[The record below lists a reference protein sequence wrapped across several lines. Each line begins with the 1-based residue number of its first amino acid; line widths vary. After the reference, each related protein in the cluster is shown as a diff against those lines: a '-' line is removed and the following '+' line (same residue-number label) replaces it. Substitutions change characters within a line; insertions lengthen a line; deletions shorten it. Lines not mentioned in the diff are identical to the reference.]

1 VEILGVRP
9 QPNGLRTE
17 QIVPNLA
24 CDDGFL
30 TGRKYLMRDRDPL
43 YTEKFDSLLTA
54 IVMGCLA
61 G

>member
-1 VEILGVRP
+1 M
-9 QPNGLRTE
+9 
-17 QIVPNLA
+17 PNLA